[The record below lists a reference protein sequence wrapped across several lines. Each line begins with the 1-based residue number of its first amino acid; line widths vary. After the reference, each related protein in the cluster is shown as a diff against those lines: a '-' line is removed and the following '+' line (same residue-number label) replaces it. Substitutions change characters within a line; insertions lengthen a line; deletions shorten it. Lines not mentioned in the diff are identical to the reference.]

1 MSNGAGSTF
10 ATNLVPAMD
19 SYLALV
25 LLLFVLASIDLV
37 VGVSNDAVNFL
48 NSAIG
53 SKVANIRTI
62 LIIASVGILVG
73 TVFSSG
79 MMEVARKGI
88 FNPGF
93 FSFEHIMT
101 LFLTVMLT
109 DILLLDL
116 YNSLGLPTS
125 TTVSI
130 VFELLGAAFM
140 TGWLVSLSSDNGPVI
155 FEEFLNFSSAFKIIS
170 GIFLSVIISFTVGMI
185 VQYFARLLFS
195 FNIER
200 SMKRYGAVFGGLAIT
215 LITYFLL
222 IKGAKG
228 SSLVT
233 EGMLNWIKSNTA
245 LLLLISFVTW
255 TIVTQLMMTVFKMN
269 PLRVIVLL
277 GTFSLAM
284 AFAGNDLVNFIG
296 VAVAGMQ
303 AYGSWSVSG
312 VGASEFYM
320 TALEQKVHTP
330 TLLLLGAGV
339 IMVITLWLSS
349 KARKVTETEVNL
361 SRQSEGDERFRPN
374 MISRAIVG
382 SAMAVSRSVGLVVPS
397 SARRFSASRFEQLK
411 LRHIDEKNQPAFD
424 LIRAS
429 VNLMVASILIA
440 YATSLKLPL
449 STTYVSFMVAMGTSL
464 SDRAW
469 GRESAVYR
477 VAGVLSVIGGWLM
490 TAVIAFIA
498 ASVIALILFYTGS
511 IGAFALF
518 AIAIMVLFM
527 THSWFRRK
535 SKEDAEADMLLNS
548 SAKNI
553 DEVIDSTKGETA
565 AHLRTLTGLVVLSLG
580 ALVGDNVDVLG
591 RNARQLKKRVEKSS
605 KFRAKLIKFI
615 RKMGDGHTDAGRLYI
630 TVFDLLQEFEV
641 RSTKVVN
648 MCHDHL
654 KNHHSLPSREF
665 LDDLINIKDSLQE
678 FLDEIADSIETLN
691 FSGAESVAE
700 DKRALLAYLKERLDR
715 QIHLIQTEELGNRL
729 GSLQVELLLESES
742 MVASAARI
750 MKLYTRY
757 ANRVVPADSEEE

>member
-1 MSNGAGSTF
+1 
-10 ATNLVPAMD
+10 MD
-19 SYLALV
+19 TY
-25 LLLFVLASIDLV
+25 LLLVYLLFALAIVDLV

-53 SKVANIRTI
+53 SKVANIKTI
-62 LIIASVGILVG
+62 MVIASIGILVG

-93 FSFEHIMT
+93 FTFEHIMV

-140 TGWLVSLSSDNGPVI
+140 TGWLVSISKDDGVTQFS
-155 FEEFLNFSSAFKIIS
+155 EFLNFESAFKIIS

-185 VQYFARLLFS
+185 IQWLTRLVFS

-200 SMKRYGAVFGGLAIT
+200 SMKRYGALFGGLAIT
-215 LITYFLL
+215 MITYFLL

-233 EGMLNWIKSNTA
+233 EGVLDWIKSNTA
-245 LLLLISFVTW
+245 TMLVVSFAIW
-255 TIVTQLMMTVFKMN
+255 TIVTQILMSGFKVN
-269 PLRVIVLL
+269 PLKVIVLL

-303 AYGSWSVSG
+303 AYGLWSESG
-312 VGASEFYM
+312 VAASELLM
-320 TALEQKVHTP
+320 TGLEAKVPTP
-330 TLLLLGAGV
+330 TLLLLAAGV
-339 IMVITLWLSS
+339 VMVATLWISS
-349 KARKVTETEVNL
+349 KAKKVTETEVNL
-361 SRQSEGDERFRPN
+361 SRQGEGDERFRPN
-374 MISRAIVG
+374 MVSRAIVG
-382 SAMAVSRSVGLVVPS
+382 SAMALSRGVGFVVPE
-397 SARRFSASRFEQLK
+397 SARKFSSSRFEQLK
-411 LRHIDEKNQPAFD
+411 LSHIDEKNAPAFD

-464 SDRAW
+464 ADRAW

-498 ASVIALILFYTGS
+498 ASLIALILFYTGP

-518 AIAIMVLFM
+518 VVAAFILFM
-527 THSWFRRK
+527 THSWFKRK
-535 SKEDAEADMLLNS
+535 SKEDAEGDILTGAG
-548 SAKNI
+548 NI
-553 DEVIDSTKGETA
+553 DEAIAATKDDTSK
-565 AHLRTLTGLVVLSLG
+565 HIKTLNNLVTLSLG
-580 ALVGDNVDVLG
+580 ALVGDNVDVLS
-591 RNARQLKKRVEKSS
+591 RNMKQLRKRKDKSEKM
-605 KFRAKLIKFI
+605 RGKLVKYI
-615 RKMGDGHTDAGRLYI
+615 RKMGEGQTDAGRLYI
-630 TVFDLLQEFEV
+630 NVFDLLQEFE
-641 RSTKVVN
+641 SHSSKVITL
-648 MCHDHL
+648 CHSHL
-654 KNHHSLPSREF
+654 KNHHSLPGREF
-665 LDDLINIKDSLQE
+665 MDDMITVQNSFKELSEDIIVSIQSLD
-678 FLDEIADSIETLN
+678 
-691 FSGAESVAE
+691 FSKSEAIRT
-700 DKRALLAYLKERLDR
+700 DKRAMLDFIEDRLDR
-715 QIHLIQTEELGNRL
+715 QVDLIQREELGSRL
-729 GSLQVELLLESES
+729 GSLQVELLLELRD
-742 MVASAARI
+742 MVAVSARI

-757 ANRVVPADSEEE
+757 ANRPA